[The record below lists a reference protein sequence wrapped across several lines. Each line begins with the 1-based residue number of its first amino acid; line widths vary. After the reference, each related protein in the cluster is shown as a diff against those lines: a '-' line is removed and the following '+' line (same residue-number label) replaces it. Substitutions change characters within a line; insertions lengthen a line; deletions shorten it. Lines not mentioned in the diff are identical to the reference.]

1 MYMTSKNVKID
12 LNDCSSC
19 VNFNIRKAMRA
30 VSQHYD
36 KMMAPAGLRGTQFTI
51 LTVLSRLESL
61 SITELANYL
70 VMDRTTLTRN
80 LKPLEKEGFLKIL
93 PGLEDR
99 RSRRIELTNAGKK
112 VQKHAMPYWQEAQ
125 NEMIDFMGTAA
136 ARQFI
141 DDLRNVTLIHDER

>member
-1 MYMTSKNVKID
+1 MENKNMKID
-12 LNDCSSC
+12 LDDCPSC

-36 KMMAPAGLRGTQFTI
+36 KIMAPAGLRGTQFTI
-51 LTVLSRLESL
+51 LTVLSRMGSL

-80 LKPLEKEGFLKIL
+80 LKPLEKDGLLKIM

-112 VQKHAMPYWQEAQ
+112 AQKFAMPYWQEAQ
-125 NEMIDFMGTAA
+125 NEMIDFMGKTTT
-136 ARQFI
+136 RQFI
-141 DDLRNVTLIHDER
+141 SDLRNVTLIHDEQ